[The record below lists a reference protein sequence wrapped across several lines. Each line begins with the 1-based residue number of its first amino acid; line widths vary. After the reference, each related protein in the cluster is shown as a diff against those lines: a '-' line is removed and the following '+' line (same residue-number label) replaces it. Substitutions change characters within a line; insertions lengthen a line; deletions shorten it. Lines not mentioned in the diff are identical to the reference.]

1 MLFKNILVPYDGS
14 NHSKHAFKVA
24 LDMAQKYNSKITMAS
39 VLSSTYTGHWHG
51 SSDLQEKV
59 FKEARKGV
67 KRDFEKFEL
76 LAKKSK
82 VSFSSKILE
91 GVSTVKT
98 LITFAKSKKF
108 DLIIM
113 GAHGRTGWSKLV
125 LGSVTDSIA
134 HGVRSP
140 VLIVR

>member
-24 LDMAQKYNSKITMAS
+24 LDMAQKYNSKITIAS
-39 VLSSTYTGHWHG
+39 VLSSTYTGQWYG

-59 FKEARKGV
+59 FKEAKKGV
-67 KRDFEKFEL
+67 ERDFKKFEL
-76 LAKKSK
+76 FAKKSK
-82 VSFSSKILE
+82 ISFGSKILE
-91 GVSTVKT
+91 GLSTAKT

-113 GAHGRTGWSKLV
+113 GAHGRTGWNKLI
-125 LGSVTDSIA
+125 LGSVTDSVA